1 MIVYTRT
8 RRPGWSSLMS
18 KNGSTGRRQLYGGL
32 VGLAIA
38 FWVVGAARIVSAVSG
53 DTSAGSRGRTV
64 GTVTGLKL

>member
-1 MIVYTRT
+1 MIVSTRT

-18 KNGSTGRRQLYGGL
+18 KNDSTGRRQPYGGL

-38 FWVVGAARIVSAVSG
+38 FWVVGVARIVLAVSG

-64 GTVTGLKL
+64 GAVTGLKL